1 MRAPKATRKQA
12 QAEIVQ
18 YVRDLTK
25 SVEVLKQAV
34 AERDAKLRGLLTL
47 LDHKD
52 RQIEELGRYQ
62 KQAKWLTD
70 WLTDIPDISFSDV
83 DKYLDEK
90 WGKER
95 ADVK

>member
-25 SVEVLKQAV
+25 SVEVLKKAV

-52 RQIEELGRYQ
+52 RQIKELN
-62 KQAKWLTD
+62 AIIDDL
-70 WLTDIPDISFSDV
+70 
-83 DKYLDEK
+83 
-90 WGKER
+90 ER
-95 ADVK
+95 RWN